1 MSIEA
6 ASDAFRQSIPNFL
19 KQEFSSQDQNEI
31 TQFYYN
37 ELLKWRMISINI
49 LLWKMSRKDYAITFS

>member
-6 ASDAFRQSIPNFL
+6 APDALVSIPNFL
-19 KQEFSSQDQNEI
+19 AGVVLSWWSNEI

-37 ELLKWRMISINI
+37 ELLKWRMWLVLISYFENV
-49 LLWKMSRKDYAITFS
+49 